1 MSQAVYHNKW
11 QKNVLQR
18 EVGVKLM
25 GVAAAVKKIFAYLL
39 RLKNGTPRGFNII
52 LHSTCK
58 FAFFFFIMNKT
69 SCKKVVVQLFS
80 LQNVS
85 RIFFPDLTTFH
96 RAF

>member
-52 LHSTCK
+52 LHTALVCLP
-58 FAFFFFIMNKT
+58 FFFIMNKT
-69 SCKKVVVQLFS
+69 SSKKVVVQLFS
-80 LQNVS
+80 LQNVT

-96 RAF
+96 RKF

>member
-25 GVAAAVKKIFAYLL
+25 GVAAVKKIFAYLL

-58 FAFFFFIMNKT
+58 FAFF
-69 SCKKVVVQLFS
+69 SS
-80 LQNVS
+80 L
-85 RIFFPDLTTFH
+85 
-96 RAF
+96 